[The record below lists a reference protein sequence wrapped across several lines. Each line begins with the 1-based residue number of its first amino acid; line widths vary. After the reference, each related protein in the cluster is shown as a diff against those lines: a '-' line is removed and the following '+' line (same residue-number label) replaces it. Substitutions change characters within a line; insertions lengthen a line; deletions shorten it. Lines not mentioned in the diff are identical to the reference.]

1 MPHIIHS
8 SLANLRFQRSI
19 LWHARQICAISESN
33 SHHGSWTNSV
43 QPLWIAGKVMSHPSE
58 HRAILR
64 ILERIEKEVGW
75 DTKWRADDLKEYWG
89 DLDD

>member
-1 MPHIIHS
+1 
-8 SLANLRFQRSI
+8 
-19 LWHARQICAISESN
+19 
-33 SHHGSWTNSV
+33 
-43 QPLWIAGKVMSHPSE
+43 MSHPSE

-64 ILERIEKEVGW
+64 ILDRIEKEVGW